1 MPSKASLIV
10 VILAVLVI
18 GASLYGYIEVQ
29 KGDPKIQ
36 VTPKSYDFGN
46 IPKESVNYTFMVKN
60 IGKGTLKIKGVT
72 TSCGCTKASI
82 DSETIKPG
90 QSTNLLVTFDPN
102 SMNITGPVYRIVY
115 IKSNDLEQLEVEVEI
130 TANVIG

>member
-10 VILAVLVI
+10 VIFAVLVI
-18 GASLYGYIEVQ
+18 GATLYGYIGVQ

-36 VTPKSYDFGN
+36 VAPKSYDFGN
-46 IPKESVNYTFMVKN
+46 IPKESVNHTFMVKN

-82 DSETIKPG
+82 DSETIKSG

-115 IKSNDLEQLEVEVEI
+115 IKSNDFEQPEVEIEI